1 MPRHLSGAATT
12 TTAASSG
19 TDVSELAD
27 LSDWD
32 AFNAANTTAISS
44 KLDETKLV
52 RIDSSATGRIMIS
65 GGSGTVLD
73 SDIDVTT
80 VLDTSDTAQTKSG
93 NLTLNGTLTAVGIA
107 CNGNLLVETGREIR
121 IGSNQIS
128 TSNLSDTASIL
139 NTSAGAQTKAG
150 SLTISGTTRV
160 GILEISD
167 ASHQAEVDSDG
178 HLLFGIP
185 SGDEYRFI
193 IGGVDAAVV
202 GASSMSIAGQTVAT
216 QAYVISTL
224 TSAETA
230 ASTIGLVQA
239 SPLTLAQA
247 LTCNNNVIIGDAS
260 SDTLTCNATP
270 TFNTN
275 VNLSATSEIVRGS
288 INVMQRLTEL
298 HRDYRHT
305 VTLTNPTADSIHDLF
320 STDGTFQVFEYGA
333 TTSTNATLP
342 TEACYSMTL
351 NFGNGWT
358 FGSTTT
364 YNSLRCAAFGITSE
378 QDNSTN
384 DTIDPNT
391 STVPSSWNY
400 HRSELP
406 TPTLSWTAT
415 SSAAGVYRVVFPSTM
430 STLTANQSVT
440 IILKRIMD
448 W

>member
-1 MPRHLSGAATT
+1 VPT
-12 TTAASSG
+12 
-19 TDVSELAD
+19 
-27 LSDWD
+27 
-32 AFNAANTTAISS
+32 
-44 KLDETKLV
+44 
-52 RIDSSATGRIMIS
+52 
-65 GGSGTVLD
+65 
-73 SDIDVTT
+73 
-80 VLDTSDTAQTKSG
+80 
-93 NLTLNGTLTAVGIA
+93 
-107 CNGNLLVETGREIR
+107 
-121 IGSNQIS
+121 
-128 TSNLSDTASIL
+128 
-139 NTSAGAQTKAG
+139 
-150 SLTISGTTRV
+150 
-160 GILEISD
+160 
-167 ASHQAEVDSDG
+167 
-178 HLLFGIP
+178 
-185 SGDEYRFI
+185 GDEFRFVVD
-193 IGGVDAAVV
+193 GTDAAVLS
-202 GASSMSIAGQTVAT
+202 ATTLTIAGQTVAT
-216 QAYVISTL
+216 QSYVTSTL

-230 ASTIGLVQA
+230 ASTVGLIEA
-239 SPLTLAQA
+239 TPLTLAQA
-247 LTCNNNVIIGDAS
+247 LTCNGNVTFGDAS

-430 STLTANQSVT
+430 PTLTATASVT